1 MYQCQSGF
9 LTGFSWAPPAW
20 KLPCPCSGCVRVSW
34 LPPASPAFQ
43 VPGVRISVG
52 QEELASLFIYHLG
65 SVFWSSVREI
75 LYFLFEQIISKYPC
89 CNLASIW
96 IFPALKTYCQK
107 GWEKLWFLSLENS
120 LPPSVLT
127 YSVTAPGCKQ
137 GWTFLPCSTRSPLC
151 WVSALVL
158 DGNFCLL
165 NVCAPL

>member
-107 GWEKLWFLSLENS
+107 GWEKTLVPFSREFPTTVSVDFLCDRPRLQAGLDIPSL
-120 LPPSVLT
+120 LYQIATLL
-127 YSVTAPGCKQ
+127 G
-137 GWTFLPCSTRSPLC
+137 LST
-151 WVSALVL
+151 
-158 DGNFCLL
+158 
-165 NVCAPL
+165 CAGR